1 MVEHMSNLATRMR
14 PQKIED
20 VIGQEHLTAPDKI
33 LGRMVSA
40 KQMSSIIL
48 YGPPGTGKTSMASAL
63 SGSLNIP
70 FEYFNASTDDKKK
83 LQAIAKEA
91 ESKGQLI
98 LLLDE
103 IHRLDKPKQ
112 DFLLPYTENGQII
125 LVGATTENP
134 YISINPAIRSRAT
147 LLEIKSVNPQDIV
160 NLIKKAS
167 QTDEILKNF
176 TITISDES
184 LNFLANNVDGD
195 VRKALNSFELAVL
208 STPNDKN
215 TVSISTETLEE
226 ILQRKS
232 LPGDKDGDE
241 HYNLL
246 SALQKSIRGSDVNAA
261 LHYLGRLILSGD
273 LVAICRRLSIIAFED
288 IGLANP
294 TAIILA
300 KDAIDVAR
308 ETGFPEARIPLA
320 TATVELALSPKSN
333 NAYMALDKAIADIQ
347 NPQIDL
353 TIPMH
358 VRDAHYKGASK
369 MGVVGYMYP
378 HDFNL
383 HYTPQQYAPNDLK
396 HVQYL
401 NTENLTTEHE
411 KQLVER
417 AVTITKLNGD
427 A

>member
-1 MVEHMSNLATRMR
+1 MSNLATRMR
-14 PQKIED
+14 PQKLED
-20 VIGQEHLTAPDKI
+20 MIGQEHLTAPDKI
-33 LGRMVSA
+33 LGRMVAA
-40 KQMSSIIL
+40 KQLSSIIL

-70 FEYFNASTDDKKK
+70 FDYFNASIDDKKK
-83 LQAIAKEA
+83 LQTIAKKA
-91 ESKGQLI
+91 EKEEQLI

-147 LLEIKSVNPQDIV
+147 LLEIKAVQASDIV
-160 NLIKKAS
+160 NLLKRAT
-167 QTDEILKNF
+167 QTDPVLREYEI
-176 TITISDES
+176 TVSDET
-184 LNFLANNVDGD
+184 LQFLATNVNGD
-195 VRKALNSFELAVL
+195 VRKALNSFELAIL
-208 STPNDKN
+208 STPATDKK
-215 TVSISTETLEE
+215 VTLTTPIFEE
-226 ILQRKS
+226 ILQRKA

-273 LVAICRRLSIIAFED
+273 LIAICRRLSIIAFED

-294 TAIILA
+294 TAVILTNQ
-300 KDAIDVAR
+300 AIQVSR

-320 TATVELALSPKSN
+320 NAVVELALSPKSN
-333 NAYMALDKAIADIQ
+333 NAYMAIDKALADIN

-358 VRDAHYKGASK
+358 LRDAHYKGATQL
-369 MGVVGYMYP
+369 GVKGYLYP
-378 HDFNL
+378 HDYDT
-383 HYTPQQYAPNDLK
+383 HYVPQQYLPDSLK
-396 HVQYL
+396 TVQYL
-401 NTENLTTEHE
+401 SDQNLSTEHE
-411 KQLVER
+411 KELVSR
-417 AVTITKLNGD
+417 ALLISKLNGGLS
-427 A
+427 

>member
-1 MVEHMSNLATRMR
+1 MSNLATRMR

-33 LGRMVSA
+33 LGRMVAA

-83 LQAIAKEA
+83 LQTIAKEA
-91 ESKGQLI
+91 EKQPVI

-147 LLEIKSVNPQDIV
+147 LLEIKSVTAEAIADLLEQSLTKDSV
-160 NLIKKAS
+160 
-167 QTDEILKNF
+167 LKDYKVDVSRDTLLF
-176 TITISDES
+176 I
-184 LNFLANNVDGD
+184 ANNTDGD
-195 VRKALNSFELAVL
+195 VRKALNSFELAIL
-208 STPNDKN
+208 STPANQD
-215 TVSISTETLEE
+215 TVTITTQVMEE
-226 ILQRKS
+226 ILQKKV
-232 LPGDKDGDE
+232 LAGDKDGSE

-246 SALQKSIRGSDVNAA
+246 SAFQKSIRGSDVNAS
-261 LHYLGRLILSGD
+261 LHYLARLILSGD
-273 LVAICRRLSIIAFED
+273 LIGICRRLSIIAFED

-294 TAIILA
+294 TAVTLT
-300 KDAIDVAR
+300 KNAIDVAR
-308 ETGFPEARIPLA
+308 DTGFPEARIPLA
-320 TATVELALSPKSN
+320 MAVVELALSPKSN
-333 NAYMALDKAIADIQ
+333 NAYMALDRAIADI
-347 NPQIDL
+347 NDPEIDT

-358 VRDAHYKGASK
+358 LRDAHYKGADK
-369 MGVVGYMYP
+369 MGVVGYNYP
-378 HDFNL
+378 HDFNA
-383 HYTPQQYAPNDLK
+383 HYTPQQYLPTSLTNAF
-396 HVQYL
+396 YL
-401 NTENLTTEHE
+401 DTENLTTTHEHE
-411 KQLVER
+411 LIDR
-417 AVTITKLNGD
+417 ARMIADLNRGATK
-427 A
+427 

>member
-1 MVEHMSNLATRMR
+1 MSNLATRMR

-33 LGRMVSA
+33 LGRMVAA

-83 LQAIAKEA
+83 LQTIAKEA
-91 ESKGQLI
+91 EKQPVI

-147 LLEIKSVNPQDIV
+147 LLEIKSVTADAIADLLEQSLTKDSV
-160 NLIKKAS
+160 
-167 QTDEILKNF
+167 LKDYKVDVSRDTLLF
-176 TITISDES
+176 I
-184 LNFLANNVDGD
+184 ANNTDGD
-195 VRKALNSFELAVL
+195 VRKALNSFELAIL
-208 STPNDKN
+208 STPADQD
-215 TVSISTETLEE
+215 TVTITTQVMEE
-226 ILQRKS
+226 ILQKKV
-232 LPGDKDGDE
+232 LAGDKDGSE

-246 SALQKSIRGSDVNAA
+246 SAFQKSIRGSDVNAS
-261 LHYLGRLILSGD
+261 LHYLARLILSGD
-273 LVAICRRLSIIAFED
+273 LIGICRRLSIIAFED

-294 TAIILA
+294 TAVTLT
-300 KDAIDVAR
+300 KNAIDVAR
-308 ETGFPEARIPLA
+308 DTGFPEARIPLA
-320 TATVELALSPKSN
+320 MAVVELALSPKSN
-333 NAYMALDKAIADIQ
+333 NAYMALDRAIADI
-347 NPQIDL
+347 NDPEIDT

-358 VRDAHYKGASK
+358 LRDAHYKGADK
-369 MGVVGYMYP
+369 MGVVGYAYP
-378 HDFNL
+378 HDYNA
-383 HYTPQQYAPNDLK
+383 HYTPQQYLPASLTNAF
-396 HVQYL
+396 YL
-401 NTENLTTEHE
+401 DTENLTTTHEHE
-411 KQLVER
+411 LVDR
-417 AVTITKLNGD
+417 ARMIADLNRGTTK
-427 A
+427 